1 MALFEGKTPAERN
14 KMIAAV
20 ALPLLAFI
28 FVVRMLFFGSPAP
41 NANHSANTNGKGKA
55 SARAT
60 PRPGAQPAAE
70 ENLDDLFGPMRKIVW
85 EPAVYGGPDAGRNIF
100 SFYVPPPPPPTPVP
114 VAPTETPTPE
124 PPLVLASVAPQ
135 SIYAKTGNFTLQISG
150 DKFTPATRVYLEG
163 QEQPTQFKSPQQ
175 LVATV
180 PASAIASPGA
190 RSVIVRTPDNQL
202 FSNTSSLN
210 VMQPPAP
217 TYTYIGLLKRS
228 SANAKADTAV
238 LKDGKG
244 ELHSVRAG
252 DLVEGRFRVTAI
264 TEKNVEL
271 VDKDL
276 NVKHTMTFVE
286 PRSTG
291 AAPGRAPGSIQPP
304 PPPTTDDDEEP

>member
-14 KMIAAV
+14 KMIAAI
-20 ALPLLAFI
+20 ALPLVAFI
-28 FVVRMLFFGSPAP
+28 FVIRMLFFGSPSP
-41 NANHSANTNGKGKA
+41 NVNQSANTNAKGRQTAQSRPK
-55 SARAT
+55 
-60 PRPGAQPAAE
+60 PGAPPAE
-70 ENLDDLFGPMRKIVW
+70 ENLEDLFGVMRVIRW

-100 SFYVPPPPPPTPVP
+100 AFYVPPPPTPTPVP
-114 VAPTETPTPE
+114 VAPVETPTPP
-124 PPLVLASVAPQ
+124 PPLTLASLAPQ
-135 SIYAKTGNFTLQISG
+135 SVYAKTGNFTLQISG
-150 DKFTPATRVYLEG
+150 DKFTPATRLYIEG

-180 PASAIASPGA
+180 PATAIAFPGA
-190 RSVIVRTPDNQL
+190 RNVIVRTPDNQL
-202 FSNTSSLN
+202 YSNPSTLN

-217 TYTYIGLLKRS
+217 TYTYIGLLKRP

-264 TEKNVEL
+264 SEKNVEL

-276 NVKHTMTFVE
+276 NVKHTMAFVE

-291 AAPGRAPGSIQPP
+291 ATPGRAPGSIQPP
-304 PPPTTDDDEEP
+304 PPPSTDDDEEP